1 MLRYTVN
8 RFLLMIPTL
17 LGVAILVFFLLRLM
31 PGDPVATMLLGDAG
45 GANISPD
52 VIVAERARLGL
63 DKPLYVQFFKWMG
76 GVLQGDFGYSMWTG
90 RPVIYEIAI
99 RLELSLQVAVMA
111 TILAILLALPL
122 GTLSAIFKD
131 TWIDQSIRVFS
142 IAGLAVPSFWLGMI
156 VILLLLTYFSW
167 IPPLT
172 FTSIWE
178 DPLENLS
185 QLIWPALAVGY
196 RYSAVATRMMR
207 SSILEVLQED
217 YIRTARAKGGG
228 APRDAQCDAAGGDG
242 NWPGIRVPD
251 RRAGGHRAGVQS
263 QRHRQ
268 TFRAGGSA
276 QRLHHDPVAGAAR
289 FRVFRADQFR
299 DRHALCA
306 ARSAHSVPLTMST
319 VASAIS
325 YKALKRRHPVLQFM
339 MQQPLGAAGL
349 VIIILMGV
357 CAAFAQW
364 VAPYDPLTVDYA
376 AMLAAPSAEHW
387 LGTDSFGRDVLSRVI
402 YGARTALAI
411 GFIASFLGS
420 TLGAVI
426 GVASAYFGGKID
438 LFIQGIMDV
447 LLSFPIIVLAITVV
461 AVLGNNVVL
470 NIDVNLIIAIAVP
483 MLPRVERVVRSSALA
498 IRELPYIDAAR
509 AAGYS
514 HTRIIFRHIIPNVVA
529 PYLIMLTAFVAQAI
543 LSEASLSFL
552 GLGVTEPTPSWGL
565 MLSGSA
571 ADFYQQAPW
580 MIVFPG
586 IAISLGVFAFNLF
599 GDSLRDWL
607 DPKIKL

>member
-1 MLRYTVN
+1 MNEVTV
-8 RFLLMIPTL
+8 PTA
-17 LGVAILVFFLLRLM
+17 AI
-31 PGDPVATMLLGDAG
+31 AY
-45 GANISPD
+45 
-52 VIVAERARLGL
+52 
-63 DKPLYVQFFKWMG
+63 K
-76 GVLQGDFGYSMWTG
+76 
-90 RPVIYEIAI
+90 
-99 RLELSLQVAVMA
+99 
-111 TILAILLALPL
+111 
-122 GTLSAIFKD
+122 
-131 TWIDQSIRVFS
+131 
-142 IAGLAVPSFWLGMI
+142 VP
-156 VILLLLTYFSW
+156 
-167 IPPLT
+167 
-172 FTSIWE
+172 
-178 DPLENLS
+178 
-185 QLIWPALAVGY
+185 
-196 RYSAVATRMMR
+196 
-207 SSILEVLQED
+207 
-217 YIRTARAKGGG
+217 
-228 APRDAQCDAAGGDG
+228 
-242 NWPGIRVPD
+242 
-251 RRAGGHRAGVQS
+251 
-263 QRHRQ
+263 
-268 TFRAGGSA
+268 
-276 QRLHHDPVAGAAR
+276 
-289 FRVFRADQFR
+289 
-299 DRHALCA
+299 
-306 ARSAHSVPLTMST
+306 
-319 VASAIS
+319 
-325 YKALKRRHPVLQFM
+325 KRRHPVVQFM
-339 MQQPLGAAGL
+339 VQQPLGAAGL
-349 VIIILMGV
+349 AVIVLMAV
-357 CAAFAQW
+357 CAVFAPW

-376 AMLAAPSAEHW
+376 AMLAAPSSEHW

-411 GFIASFLGS
+411 GFIASLLGS
-420 TLGAVI
+420 TLGAII
-426 GVASAYFGGKID
+426 GVSSAYFGGKTD

-470 NIDVNLIIAIAVP
+470 GIDVNLIIAIAVP

>member
-1 MLRYTVN
+1 
-8 RFLLMIPTL
+8 
-17 LGVAILVFFLLRLM
+17 
-31 PGDPVATMLLGDAG
+31 
-45 GANISPD
+45 
-52 VIVAERARLGL
+52 
-63 DKPLYVQFFKWMG
+63 
-76 GVLQGDFGYSMWTG
+76 
-90 RPVIYEIAI
+90 
-99 RLELSLQVAVMA
+99 
-111 TILAILLALPL
+111 
-122 GTLSAIFKD
+122 
-131 TWIDQSIRVFS
+131 
-142 IAGLAVPSFWLGMI
+142 
-156 VILLLLTYFSW
+156 
-167 IPPLT
+167 
-172 FTSIWE
+172 
-178 DPLENLS
+178 
-185 QLIWPALAVGY
+185 
-196 RYSAVATRMMR
+196 
-207 SSILEVLQED
+207 
-217 YIRTARAKGGG
+217 
-228 APRDAQCDAAGGDG
+228 
-242 NWPGIRVPD
+242 
-251 RRAGGHRAGVQS
+251 
-263 QRHRQ
+263 
-268 TFRAGGSA
+268 
-276 QRLHHDPVAGAAR
+276 
-289 FRVFRADQFR
+289 
-299 DRHALCA
+299 
-306 ARSAHSVPLTMST
+306 MST
-319 VASAIS
+319 VASTIT
-325 YKALKRRHPVLQFM
+325 YKVPQRRHPVLQFM
-339 MQQPLGAAGL
+339 LQQPLGAAGL
-349 VIIILMGV
+349 VVIILMGV

-364 VAPYDPLTVDYA
+364 IAPYDPLTVDYG
-376 AMLAAPSAEHW
+376 AMLAPPSADHW

-420 TLGAVI
+420 TVGAVI
-426 GVASAYFGGKID
+426 GVASAYFAGKID
-438 LFIQGIMDV
+438 LVIQGIMDV

-470 NIDVNLIIAIAVP
+470 GIDVNLIIAIAVP

-565 MLSGSA
+565 MLSGAA